1 MPKLSTSNSAT
12 SIPTKNG
19 FFICGLTGGP
29 FFPMPAIMANLDN
42 IKPILIGVAN
52 SFESRLAVNQD
63 LPILLLPVAKFTA
76 ISFDDKSFLDKVII
90 PFDVVKTILVLIF
103 SCLKSIFYLIK
114 YQPAIIYSTGSFL
127 VVPMIYSA
135 KILNWL
141 DFTNCLIVV
150 HQQDPKLGLS
160 NSLTAKYSDIKSC
173 VFEYTTQNYAK
184 FKDAMVIPNPILPT
198 RYNRDQKL
206 NNRELDNFINRIDL
220 DNEYD
225 QYNNQNHQINTKET
239 SKNQQ
244 SNNSKSI
251 NSNSEIVFQSNSN
264 NSQSTKCYPELVSG
278 SSPIDSSQS
287 STSKPISNSLKFF
300 QTAQN
305 QHTITQEILQ
315 PVPTILSQIQPTV
328 IAQSFQTTQKPLFLI
343 FGGGSGSVQINNWVA
358 DNLIELTNNFK
369 IIHLTGTINSNK
381 SKTNSQP
388 QVADYYCTE
397 ALFEDM
403 PIILSKANVVLCRAG
418 LGSISELELLHS
430 INLNRQSYLVALPH
444 SHQELNAQLASNQDL
459 RFKILDNQD
468 TSSWL
473 DIILNSDSIYSQP
486 NQKNLTDSNEV
497 LQRYYDLLNKE
508 IDRLY

>member
-29 FFPMPAIMANLDN
+29 FFPMPAVMANLPN
-42 IKPILIGVAN
+42 IKPILIGVSN
-52 SFESRLAVNQD
+52 SFESKLAVNQD
-63 LPILLLPVAKFTA
+63 LPILLLPVAKLTA
-76 ISFDDKSFLDKVII
+76 ISFADKSFLDKIII
-90 PFDVVKTILVLIF
+90 PFDIVKTILVLIF
-103 SCLKSIFYLIK
+103 SCLKSMFYLIK
-114 YQPAIIYSTGSFL
+114 YQPAIVYSTGSFL
-127 VVPMIYSA
+127 SVPIIYSA

-184 FKDAMVIPNPILPT
+184 FKDAMIIPNPILT
-198 RYNRDQKL
+198 SRYNRDQKL
-206 NNRELDNFINRIDL
+206 NNRELDNFINRINL

-225 QYNNQNHQINTKET
+225 QHISQDQQSNTKEIL
-239 SKNQQ
+239 NQQ
-244 SNNSKSI
+244 ESN
-251 NSNSEIVFQSNSN
+251 NSNSESINSDAEIIPQHNSN
-264 NSQSTKCYPELVSG
+264 NSVQKTV
-278 SSPIDSSQS
+278 
-287 STSKPISNSLKFF
+287 SNSLKFF

-305 QHTITQEILQ
+305 QQTI
-315 PVPTILSQIQPTV
+315 IQPIPKT
-328 IAQSFQTTQKPLFLI
+328 INQTQPITISQSFQTTQKPSFLI

-358 DNLIELTNNFK
+358 DNIVELTNNFK

-381 SKTNSQP
+381 SKTDSTP
-388 QVADYYCTE
+388 QTADYYCTE

-444 SHQELNAQLASNQDL
+444 SHQELNAQLASEQDS
-459 RFKILDNQD
+459 RFKILDNQN
-468 TSSWL
+468 TSNWL
-473 DIILNSDSIYSQP
+473 DTILSPNSTNSQIIPKDLS
-486 NQKNLTDSNEV
+486 DSNEV